1 MAVYNYTK
9 EVNVSRLQTEIE
21 DSAIV
26 TALDYINLEG
36 ADDLEIVFKA
46 SLSSGDETLLDG
58 IVEDH
63 VNEPLPEG
71 PQLVQIDGPLDSDG
85 SPMTRLKMFKTGV
98 AVRFHFISFK
108 TSDIGSLK
116 HRKHDGSTSFGFSTY
131 KIYDGSNAEITD
143 PANEGNAVKTVVDF
157 EPPSIDYEIIGGKF
171 YQNAPPA
178 SDVFV
183 HVVGVPDVPE
193 AYGGSVGFCSDANLK
208 LMGSGLAFETD
219 GRVPKLMR
227 YHASNHTSKLRFIFY
242 HSAGT
247 QHECMAHLEV
257 AY

>member
-1 MAVYNYTK
+1 MASYNYTK
-9 EVNVSRLQTEIE
+9 EVDVSRLQNEIE

-46 SLSSGDETLLDG
+46 TLSGGDETILDG
-58 IVEDH
+58 LVADH

-98 AVRFHFISFK
+98 AVRFHFFSFK
-108 TSDIGSLK
+108 TADLDSLHHK
-116 HRKHDGSTSFGFSTY
+116 KLDNSTNFGFFTY
-131 KIYDGSNAEITD
+131 KIYDSNNVEITD
-143 PANEGNAVKTVVDF
+143 PANESNAVKTVLDF

-171 YQNAPPA
+171 YQA
-178 SDVFV
+178 SQPGSNIYV
-183 HVVGVPDVPE
+183 HVIAVPDVPE
-193 AYGGSVGFCSDANLK
+193 AYGGSVPFVSDANLK
-208 LMGSGLAFETD
+208 ILPVGLAFETD
-219 GRVPKLMR
+219 GKVPKLMR
-227 YHASNHTSKLRFIFY
+227 YSATNHTSKLRFIFY
-242 HSAGT
+242 HSTGV
-247 QHECMAHLEV
+247 QHECAGELQL